1 MTNNHAKP
9 LISGHTAR
17 CENSVRTTYISAGG
31 GGFRTV
37 ETRRTGRFR
46 TLISQGVE
54 KGGLFRGRLSGP
66 QLSAFERLTARMSSG
81 VKRSR
86 ERLQAVL
93 VIVPDS
99 CGKGVS
105 GSPASVLH
113 YFKCLAHWKR
123 IGACVRSAIL
133 HGRPYST

>member
-1 MTNNHAKP
+1 MTNNRAKP
-9 LISGHTAR
+9 LIPGRAAR

-31 GGFRTV
+31 GGFRAV

-46 TLISQGVE
+46 TKISQGVE

-93 VIVPDS
+93 VIVPES

-123 IGACVRSAIL
+123 IGACAGSVVL
-133 HGRPYST
+133 QVPPYST